1 MTRRLTLLALLCS
14 CLLLADGAAKPKVQ
28 ATNTERMDFP
38 TGGLLRLKNSAG
50 EVQIQGWDSPQ
61 IEITTIK
68 STQDFYAPDEQ
79 SKGAALLDQ
88 VKVVT
93 ERQNQEIVV
102 TTTFPRYKWRSLN
115 PGIHLAVDLLY
126 LIKVPSNA
134 RLDIAHGEGDVHV
147 AEVTGDIH
155 ATVRAGTITLSLAPE
170 AHYDIDARSRVG
182 SVFSD
187 FPGNERT
194 RLWFFNHQFAEHPSG
209 AAEKLYLRIGFGD
222 IVLLK
227 KR

>member
-1 MTRRLTLLALLCS
+1 MIQRLTLLPLLGS
-14 CLLLADGAAKPKVQ
+14 CLLLADGGAKPKVQ

-38 TGGLLRLKNSAG
+38 SGGLLRLKNSAG
-50 EVQIQGWDSPQ
+50 EVQIQGWDRPQ

-79 SKGAALLDQ
+79 SKGAALLDR

-102 TTTFPRYKWRSLN
+102 ATTLPRYKWLSLN
-115 PGIHLAVDLLY
+115 SSVHLPVDLLY
-126 LIKVPSNA
+126 VINVPRSA
-134 RLDIAHGEGDVHV
+134 RLAITHGEGEVHV

-155 ATVRAGTITLSLAPE
+155 ATVRDGMITLSLAPE

-194 RLWFFNHQFAEHPSG
+194 RLWFFNHHFAEHSSG
-209 AAEKLYLRIGFGD
+209 AAQNLYLRVGFGD
-222 IVLLK
+222 IVMLK
-227 KR
+227 RR

>member
-1 MTRRLTLLALLCS
+1 MIRRLTLLALLCS
-14 CLLLADGAAKPKVQ
+14 SLLADGGTKPKVQ

-38 TGGLLRLKNSAG
+38 SGGLLRLKNSAG

-61 IEITTIK
+61 VEITTIK

-102 TTTFPRYKWRSLN
+102 TTTLPRYKWLSLN
-115 PGIHLAVDLLY
+115 PGVHLSVDLLY
-126 LIKVPSNA
+126 LIKVPRSA
-134 RLDIAHGEGDVHV
+134 RLAIAHGEGEVHV

-155 ATVRAGTITLSLAPE
+155 ATVRAGAITLSLAPE

-194 RLWFFNHQFAEHPSG
+194 RLWFLNHQFAEHPSG

>member
-1 MTRRLTLLALLCS
+1 VAVS
-14 CLLLADGAAKPKVQ
+14 AADLSIG
-28 ATNTERMDFP
+28 D
-38 TGGLLRLKNSAG
+38 
-50 EVQIQGWDSPQ
+50 
-61 IEITTIK
+61 
-68 STQDFYAPDEQ
+68 
-79 SKGAALLDQ
+79 KG
-88 VKVVT
+88 
-93 ERQNQEIVV
+93 RISS
-102 TTTFPRYKWRSLN
+102 TTFG
-115 PGIHLAVDLLY
+115 PG
-126 LIKVPSNA
+126 S
-134 RLDIAHGEGDVHV
+134 GGDVRV
-147 AEVTGDIH
+147 A
-155 ATVRAGTITLSLAPE
+155 AGTITLSLAPE